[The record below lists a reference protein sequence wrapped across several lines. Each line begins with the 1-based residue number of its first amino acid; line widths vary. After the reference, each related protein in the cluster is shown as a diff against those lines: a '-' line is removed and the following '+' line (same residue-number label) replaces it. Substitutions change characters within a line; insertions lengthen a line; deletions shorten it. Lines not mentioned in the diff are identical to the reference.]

1 MDTKTFIYTMY
12 IASTPEKLWDA
23 LTKGEFTKQ
32 YWSGREIRSDW
43 TVGSAVVEMVTQTG
57 ATDWH
62 GTVLKCDRP
71 RLLSFTFKF
80 EENKA
85 LSGEPFSKVT
95 YEIAKSGS
103 GVRLTVTHEGLTQTV
118 FDEVSQGWPEI
129 LSSLKT
135 LLETGKP
142 LGQHGH

>member
-1 MDTKTFIYTMY
+1 MDTNTFIYTMY
-12 IASTPEKLWDA
+12 IASTPQKLWDA
-23 LTKGEFTKQ
+23 ITMGEFTKQ

-43 TVGSAVVEMVTQTG
+43 KVGSPVLLAVSETG

-62 GTVLKCDRP
+62 GTVLKCEPP
-71 RLLSFTFKF
+71 RVLSFTFKF

-95 YEIAKSGS
+95 YEISKSGS
-103 GVRLTVTHEGLTQTV
+103 GVRFTVTHEGLTQAV
-118 FDEVSQGWPEI
+118 YNDVSQGWPEI

-142 LGQHGH
+142 LDEYGH